1 MNSRTHNAGSV
12 DQGPDYSR
20 YSVEDLE
27 DVLENIDQRA
37 YPDRY
42 AAAQAAL
49 AQKKSSAEM
58 HKGEQVEGED
68 TDKPLVKPK
77 WSERH
82 VITRCCDIVILVLFL
97 GPIMT
102 LFTDFSVANRWLDSS
117 SWAIYTLTLLVG
129 WLWYTSLYVDK
140 LQLQQLNSSVRG
152 KISIVTMPLLGALFS
167 LFLVDDTLPYVLHSI
182 SASHVAE
189 HKVKYRKGDAA
200 KHCRYKVLLED
211 TKTLS
216 HDRLCLAAEEF
227 KRLPRK
233 GTLVLKGAESAYG
246 FNIESYQ
253 LSYR

>member
-1 MNSRTHNAGSV
+1 MLSSV
-12 DQGPDYSR
+12 DQGPDYTR
-20 YSVEDLE
+20 YSIEELE
-27 DVLENIDQRA
+27 DVLENIEQRA
-37 YPDRY
+37 YSDRY

-58 HKGEQVEGED
+58 DKGEQIEGED
-68 TDKPLVKPK
+68 TDEPFVKPK

-82 VITRCCDIVILVLFL
+82 VVTRCCDIVILVLFL
-97 GPIMT
+97 GPIT
-102 LFTDFSVANRWLDSS
+102 SLFADFSVTNSWLDNS
-117 SWAIYTLTLLVG
+117 SWAIYALALLVG
-129 WLWYTSLYVDK
+129 WLWFTSLYVDK
-140 LQLQQLNSSVRG
+140 LQLQHLNSSVRG

-167 LFLVDDTLPYVLHSI
+167 WFLVDNTLPYALHSV
-182 SASHVAE
+182 STTHVAE
-189 HKVKYRKGDAA
+189 HKVKYRKGDSA
-200 KHCRYKVLLED
+200 KRCRYKVLLED